1 MKVEFAPESIPIFGL
16 VCGTVL
22 LLGGLDTGKE
32 IASLSLCA
40 WLMTERQK
48 R

>member
-1 MKVEFAPESIPIFGL
+1 MYVKLAPESTPVIGL

-22 LLGGLDTGKE
+22 LLAGLAAGKE
-32 IASLSLCA
+32 LATLSLCA
-40 WLMTERQK
+40 WLMTEGQK

>member
-1 MKVEFAPESIPIFGL
+1 MRVELAPESTPVIGMA
-16 VCGTVL
+16 CGTVL
-22 LLGGLDTGKE
+22 LLAGFAEGKE
-32 IASLSLCA
+32 IATLSLCA